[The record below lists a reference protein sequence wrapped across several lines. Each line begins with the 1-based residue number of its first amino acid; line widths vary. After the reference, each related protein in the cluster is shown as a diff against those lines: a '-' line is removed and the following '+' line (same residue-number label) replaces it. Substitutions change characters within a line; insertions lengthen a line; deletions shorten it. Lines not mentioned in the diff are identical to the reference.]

1 MSAST
6 SYSIAAV
13 ERDTGLGKDTLRVWE
28 RRYGFP
34 LPTRDEHGERRYSAE
49 DVERLRLVKRLLDAG
64 ARPGKVVPLSHDALR
79 DLAGQA
85 VAIEDGVG
93 MPRAGRPG
101 ARSRADARAAVA
113 LERDMPEGAAPAD
126 ATVALALLKSHDA
139 RGLRQ
144 WLQSRIAR
152 VGLAAAVTSQVA
164 PLTRLVGQ
172 AWMTGDLQVHEEHL
186 YTEVVSGV
194 LSAALAQ
201 LSDGSGAEAAPRVLL
216 TTFVGEPHALGL
228 LMAQCMLVLEGC
240 PCTSLGPQTPLADIV
255 RAVAASRADVVAL
268 SFSPLLPAATLQEGL
283 RSLRTAL
290 PMSVDIWAG
299 GSSPALDR
307 RPVDGVRRVATLPDV
322 AQAVTQ
328 WRSQRLAGDPDP
340 SALAGAA
347 PLPGQVA

>member
-1 MSAST
+1 MNTMS

-64 ARPGKVVPLSHDALR
+64 ARPAKVVALPAQALR
-79 DLAGQA
+79 ELVENAALA
-85 VAIEDGVG
+85 EDAARSA
-93 MPRAGRPG
+93 RAGRKG
-101 ARSRADARAAVA
+101 RAASTA
-113 LERDMPEGAAPAD
+113 TGIHEPAATDIADPAD
-126 ATVALALLKSHDA
+126 ATVALALLKAHDA

-194 LSAALAQ
+194 LSAALAN
-201 LSDGSGAEAAPRVLL
+201 LSDGAAAEAPRVLL
-216 TTFVGEPHALGL
+216 TTFVGEPHGLGL

-255 RAVAASRADVVAL
+255 RAATASRADVVAL

-283 RSLRTAL
+283 RSLRAAL
-290 PMSVDIWAG
+290 PPAVDIWAG
-299 GSSPALDR
+299 GSSAALDR
-307 RPVDGVRRVATLPDV
+307 RPVEGVRRVVSLPGIAQTV
-322 AQAVTQ
+322 AE
-328 WRSQRLAGDPDP
+328 WRALRRPDARGAP
-340 SALAGAA
+340 AETGAA
-347 PLPGQVA
+347 PSPGQAA